1 MSFSQA
7 LEVVI
12 GLIFVYYV
20 LGSIV
25 SLITQW
31 INESLETRGKSLERH
46 LKKIVGDSH
55 VGDFVKLPQIQA
67 LRPIRYKNWY
77 SFISSSTEPKMVE
90 KIPVATLVDSYFDFV
105 GLTASKEITGE
116 GLKELISA
124 FPDSEGKRAVAKW
137 VGQGVTNMEDLR
149 KRTTS
154 YFSGLMDQA
163 AETFRSN
170 ARSFVIVLSIFLTL
184 FLGTDS
190 IQLAQTLWTNAG
202 VRELAVAQAEMA
214 VQMQQ
219 ADGSAPEI
227 DVDDLIQQLTDLDIV
242 KIGWWQTDIPPENS
256 NLNTWAMFL
265 VLKILGLSLT
275 VMAVSQGS
283 SFWYDFLKKL
293 VSTAKGG
300 GGGGS
305 SSSGSSGAGGDAKG

>member
-12 GLIFVYYV
+12 GLIFIYYV

-31 INESLETRGKSLERH
+31 INESLETRGKSLEKH

-55 VGDFVKLPQIQA
+55 VGDFVKLPQLQA
-67 LRPIRYKNWY
+67 LRPIRYKHWY
-77 SFISSSTEPKMVE
+77 SFISSATEPKMIE

-116 GLKELISA
+116 GLKDLINA
-124 FPDSEGKRAVAKW
+124 FPDSEGKRAIAKW
-137 VGQGVTNMEDLR
+137 VAQGVTDLEELR
-149 KRTTS
+149 KRTTA
-154 YFSGLMDQA
+154 YFGGLMDQA
-163 AETFRSN
+163 SATFRSN
-170 ARSFVIVLSIFLTL
+170 ARSFVIVLSILLTV

-202 VRELAVAQAEMA
+202 VRALAVAQAEMA

-219 ADGSAPEI
+219 ADGSAPDI
-227 DVDDLIQQLTDLDIV
+227 NIDDLIQQLIDLDIV
-242 KIGWWQTDIPPENS
+242 KIGWWQTDLPPAGS
-256 NLNTWAMFL
+256 DVNTWATFI
-265 VLKILGLSLT
+265 VLKIVGLGLT
-275 VMAVSQGS
+275 AMAVSQGS
-283 SFWYDFLKKL
+283 SFWYDLLKKI
-293 VSTAKGG
+293 VSK
-300 GGGGS
+300 GGS
-305 SSSGSSGAGGDAKG
+305 SSSGGDSEAKG

>member
-12 GLIFVYYV
+12 GLIFVFYV

-31 INESLETRGKSLERH
+31 INEALETRGKSLERH
-46 LKKIVGDSH
+46 LKKIVGDNH

-77 SFISSSTEPKMVE
+77 SFISSATEPKMVE

-137 VGQGVTNMEDLR
+137 VGQGVTDLEELR
-149 KRTTS
+149 KRTAA
-154 YFSGLMDQA
+154 YFAGVTDQA
-163 AETFRSN
+163 AATFRANS
-170 ARSFVIVLSIFLTL
+170 RSFVIVLSILLTL

-190 IQLAQTLWTNAG
+190 IQLAQTLWANAG
-202 VRELAVAQAEMA
+202 VRAIVVEQAQME
-214 VQMQQ
+214 VQMQ
-219 ADGSAPEI
+219 AAEGTVSEDRI
-227 DVDDLIQQLTDLDIV
+227 DDLIQQLIDLDIV
-242 KIGWWQTDIPPENS
+242 KIGWWQTDIPPAGS
-256 NLNTWAMFL
+256 DINTWATFI
-265 VLKILGLSLT
+265 VLKIIGLGLT
-275 VMAVSQGS
+275 AMAVSQGS
-283 SFWYDFLKKL
+283 SFWYDLLKKL
-293 VSTAKGG
+293 VSK
-300 GGGGS
+300 GGS
-305 SSSGSSGAGGDAKG
+305 SSSDSEAKG

>member
-12 GLIFVYYV
+12 GLIFVFYV

-31 INESLETRGKSLERH
+31 INEALETRGKSLERH
-46 LKKIVGDSH
+46 LKKIVGDNH

-77 SFISSSTEPKMVE
+77 SFISSATEPKMVE

-137 VGQGVTNMEDLR
+137 VGQGVTDLEELR
-149 KRTTS
+149 KRTTA
-154 YFSGLMDQA
+154 YFAGVTEQA

-170 ARSFVIVLSIFLTL
+170 ARSFVIVLSILLTL

-190 IQLAQTLWTNAG
+190 IQLAQTLWANAG
-202 VRELAVAQAEMA
+202 VRAIVVEQAQME
-214 VQMQQ
+214 VQMQA
-219 ADGSAPEI
+219 ADGTVSEDRI
-227 DVDDLIQQLTDLDIV
+227 DDLIQQLIDLDIV
-242 KIGWWQTDIPPENS
+242 KIGWWQTDIPPAGS
-256 NLNTWAMFL
+256 DINTWATFI
-265 VLKILGLSLT
+265 VLKIIGLGLT
-275 VMAVSQGS
+275 AMAVSQGS
-283 SFWYDFLKKL
+283 SFWYDLLKKL
-293 VSTAKGG
+293 VSK
-300 GGGGS
+300 GGS
-305 SSSGSSGAGGDAKG
+305 SSSSDSEAKG

>member
-31 INESLETRGKSLERH
+31 INEGFETRGKSLERH

-90 KIPVATLVDSYFDFV
+90 KIPTATLVDSYFDFV

-137 VGQGVTNMEDLR
+137 VGQGVTDLEELR
-149 KRTTS
+149 KRTNA
-154 YFSGLMDQA
+154 YFGGVMEQA
-163 AETFRSN
+163 AATFRSN
-170 ARSFVIVLSIFLTL
+170 ARSFVIVLSMLLTL

-190 IQLAQTLWTNAG
+190 IQLARTLWTNAG
-202 VRELAVAQAEMA
+202 VRALAVAQAEMA

-219 ADGSAPEI
+219 ADGSAPAV
-227 DVDDLIQQLTDLDIV
+227 DVDNLIEQLSALDII
-242 KIGWWQTDIPPENS
+242 KIGWWQTEIPPAGS
-256 NLNTWAMFL
+256 DINTWAVFI
-265 VLKILGLSLT
+265 VLKIIGLGLT

-283 SFWYDFLKKL
+283 SFWYDLLKKL
-293 VSTAKGG
+293 VSR
-300 GGGGS
+300 GGS
-305 SSSGSSGAGGDAKG
+305 SSSSDSEAKG

>member
-12 GLIFVYYV
+12 GLIFVFYV

-31 INESLETRGKSLERH
+31 INEAFETRGKSLEKH
-46 LKKIVGDSH
+46 LKKIVGDNH
-55 VGDFVKLPQIQA
+55 VGDFVKLPQIQS

-77 SFISSSTEPKMVE
+77 SFVSSNTEQKMVE

-124 FPDSEGKRAVAKW
+124 FPDSEGKRAIAKW
-137 VGQGVTNMEDLR
+137 VGQGVTDLEELR
-149 KRTTS
+149 KRTTA
-154 YFSGLMDQA
+154 YFGGLMEQA
-163 AETFRSN
+163 AATFRSN
-170 ARSFVIVLSIFLTL
+170 SRSFVIVLSMLLTL

-190 IQLAQTLWTNAG
+190 IQLAQTLWANAG
-202 VRELAVAQAEMA
+202 IRSAVVAQAQIE
-214 VQMQQ
+214 VQMQ
-219 ADGSAPEI
+219 AVEGTVSEDRI
-227 DVDDLIQQLTDLDIV
+227 DDLIQQLIDLDIV
-242 KIGWWQTDIPPENS
+242 KIGWWQTEIPPAGS
-256 NLNTWAMFL
+256 DINTWATFI
-265 VLKILGLSLT
+265 VLKILGLGLT

-283 SFWYDFLKKL
+283 SFWYDLLKKL
-293 VSTAKGG
+293 VSK
-300 GGGGS
+300 GGS
-305 SSSGSSGAGGDAKG
+305 SSSGDGEAKG

>member
-12 GLIFVYYV
+12 GLIFVFYV

-31 INESLETRGKSLERH
+31 INEAFETRGKSLEKH
-46 LKKIVGDSH
+46 LKKIVGDNH
-55 VGDFVKLPQIQA
+55 VGDFVKLPQIQS

-77 SFISSSTEPKMVE
+77 SFVSSNTEQKMVE

-124 FPDSEGKRAVAKW
+124 FPDSEGKRAIAKW
-137 VGQGVTNMEDLR
+137 VGQGVTDLEELR
-149 KRTTS
+149 KRTTA
-154 YFSGLMDQA
+154 YFGGLMEQA
-163 AETFRSN
+163 AATFRSN
-170 ARSFVIVLSIFLTL
+170 SRSFVIVLSMLLTL

-190 IQLAQTLWTNAG
+190 IQLAQTLWANAG
-202 VRELAVAQAEMA
+202 IRSAVVAQAQME
-214 VQMQQ
+214 VQMQ
-219 ADGSAPEI
+219 AVEGTVSEDRI
-227 DVDDLIQQLTDLDIV
+227 DDLIQQLIDLDIV
-242 KIGWWQTDIPPENS
+242 KIGWWQTDVPPAGS
-256 NLNTWAMFL
+256 DINTWATFI
-265 VLKILGLSLT
+265 VLKILGLGLT

-283 SFWYDFLKKL
+283 SFWYDLLKKL
-293 VSTAKGG
+293 VSK
-300 GGGGS
+300 GGS
-305 SSSGSSGAGGDAKG
+305 SSSGDGEAKG